1 MNVAIIGTG
10 YVGTV
15 TGTCFAELGHNVVCV
30 DIDAAKVDQINAGI
44 PPIHE
49 PGLPALLKTHVGKRL
64 RATDDYND
72 AILNSEMTFIC
83 VGTPSGDGGRI
94 DLSIVR
100 SASKSIGKA
109 LAERGADARYAYHV
123 VVVKSTVVPGTT
135 DDVVAPLIRE
145 NMRSEGHGGDGH
157 GGGGVE
163 GAVAGIAMNP
173 EFLREGK
180 AVHDFMN
187 PDKIVIGGDI
197 RAVDTV
203 ARLYENISCK
213 ITRTDTKTAEMIKY
227 ANNSFLATK
236 ISFANEIGNICKK
249 LGIDVYEVMSA
260 IGNDFRIE
268 RQFLNAGAGFGGSC
282 FPKDV
287 KGLIGRAGELGYDP
301 LLLNAVI
308 RINEE
313 QPMRMIELLTN
324 RIGDVRN
331 RRIAVLGL
339 SFKNETDDIRES
351 RSIPVIKELLNR
363 GATVAAYDP
372 LASGNMREVFP
383 DILYCDSAK
392 DALDGADACMIMT
405 EWDEFRSLDQ
415 EFDAMRDVVVID
427 GRRMVS
433 LDRGVYEGICW

>member
-30 DIDAAKVDQINAGI
+30 DVDAAKVDRINAGI

-49 PGLPALLKTHVGKRL
+49 PGLPALLKAYVGKRL

-72 AILNSEMTFIC
+72 AIPNSEVTFIC
-83 VGTPSGDGGRI
+83 VGTPSGDDGRI

-109 LAERGADARYAYHV
+109 LAERDTDAYHV

-135 DDVVAPLIRE
+135 DEVVAPLIRAT
-145 NMRSEGHGGDGH
+145 GGNVDTGI
-157 GGGGVE
+157 V
-163 GAVAGIAMNP
+163 GIAMNP

-180 AVHDFMN
+180 AVYDFMN

-197 RAVDTV
+197 RAADTV
-203 ARLYENISCK
+203 AGLYEKISCE

-260 IGNDFRIE
+260 IGKDSRIE
-268 RQFLNAGAGFGGSC
+268 GQFLNAGAGFGGSC

-287 KGLIGRAGELGYDP
+287 KALIGRAGELGYNP

-313 QPMRMIELLTN
+313 QPMRMVELLAN
-324 RIGDVRN
+324 RIGDIRN

-339 SFKNETDDIRES
+339 AFKNETDDIRES

-372 LASGNMREVFP
+372 LASENMREVFP
-383 DILYCDSAK
+383 DILYCDSAR

-405 EWDEFRSLDQ
+405 EWAEFESLDQ

-433 LDRGVYEGICW
+433 LDRGVYDGICW

>member
-30 DIDAAKVDQINAGI
+30 DVDAAKVDRINAGI

-49 PGLPALLKTHVGKRL
+49 PGLPALLKAYVGKRL

-72 AILNSEMTFIC
+72 AIPNSEVTFIC
-83 VGTPSGDGGRI
+83 VGTPSGDDGRI

-109 LAERGADARYAYHV
+109 LAERDADAYHV

-135 DDVVAPLIRE
+135 DEVVAPLIRAT
-145 NMRSEGHGGDGH
+145 GGNVDTGI
-157 GGGGVE
+157 V
-163 GAVAGIAMNP
+163 GIAMNP

-180 AVHDFMN
+180 AVYDFMN

-197 RAVDTV
+197 RAADTV
-203 ARLYENISCK
+203 AGLYEKISCE

-260 IGNDFRIE
+260 IGKDSRIE
-268 RQFLNAGAGFGGSC
+268 GQFLNAGAGFGGSC

-287 KGLIGRAGELGYDP
+287 KALIGRAGELGYDP

-313 QPMRMIELLTN
+313 QPMRMVELLAN
-324 RIGDVRN
+324 RIGDIRN

-339 SFKNETDDIRES
+339 AFKNETDDIRES

-372 LASGNMREVFP
+372 LASENMREVFP
-383 DILYCDSAK
+383 DILYCDSAR

-405 EWDEFRSLDQ
+405 EWAEFESLDQ

-433 LDRGVYEGICW
+433 LDRGVYDGICW

>member
-1 MNVAIIGTG
+1 MDVSIIGTG

-15 TGTCFAELGHNVVCV
+15 TGACFAQLGHNVICV
-30 DIDAAKVDQINAGI
+30 DIDSQKVEQINAGI

-49 PGLPALLKTHVGKRL
+49 PELPELLEKYAGKRL
-64 RATDDYND
+64 RATDDYSD
-72 AILNSEMTFIC
+72 AVQSSDLTFIC
-83 VGTPSGDGGRI
+83 VGTPSREDGSI

-100 SASKSIGKA
+100 SASESIGEA
-109 LAERGADARYAYHV
+109 LLEAGKESYHV

-135 DDVVAPLIRE
+135 DEVVAPLVMGE
-145 NMRSEGHGGDGH
+145 DGVD
-157 GGGGVE
+157 GRNI
-163 GAVAGIAMNP
+163 GIAMNP

-180 AVHDFMN
+180 AVYDFMN
-187 PDKIVIGGDI
+187 PDKIVVGGDQ
-197 RAVDTV
+197 RATSIV
-203 ARLYENISCK
+203 ARLYEK
-213 ITRTDTKTAEMIKY
+213 IPREVTFTNTRTAEMIKY

-260 IGNDFRIE
+260 VGKDFRISE
-268 RQFLNAGAGFGGSC
+268 HFLNAGAGFGGSC

-287 KGLIGRAGELGYDP
+287 KALIGRSKELGYDP

-308 RINEE
+308 KVNEE

-339 SFKNETDDIRES
+339 SFKNDTDDIREA
-351 RSIPVIKELLNR
+351 RSIPVIQELLAR

-372 LASGNMREVFP
+372 LAAENMRKLFPEVEYSQNAEGA
-383 DILYCDSAK
+383 LK
-392 DALDGADACMIMT
+392 DADACLIMT
-405 EWDEFRSLDQ
+405 EWDEFGTLDH
-415 EFDAMRDVVVID
+415 EFDAMKSIIVID

-433 LDRGVYEGICW
+433 LDRGVYDGICW

>member
-1 MNVAIIGTG
+1 MNVSIIGTG
-10 YVGTV
+10 YVGSV
-15 TGTCFAELGHNVVCV
+15 TGACFAELGHNVVCA
-30 DIDAAKVDQINAGI
+30 DIDTEKVEQINAGI

-49 PGLPALLKTHVGKRL
+49 QELPELLKKHAGKRL

-72 AILNSEMTFIC
+72 AILESDVTFIC
-83 VGTPSGDGGRI
+83 VGTPSDEDGCI

-100 SASKSIGKA
+100 SASTSIGKA
-109 LAERGADARYAYHV
+109 LAERGADSCHAYHV

-135 DDVVAPLIRE
+135 DEVVAPLIRA
-145 NMRSEGHGGDGH
+145 NVGDA
-157 GGGGVE
+157 GVI
-163 GAVAGIAMNP
+163 GIAMNP

-187 PDKIVIGGDI
+187 PDKIVIGGDV

-203 ARLYENISCK
+203 ARLYEKIPCE
-213 ITRTDTKTAEMIKY
+213 ITRTDTRTAEMIKY

-260 IGNDFRIE
+260 IGKDFRISE
-268 RQFLNAGAGFGGSC
+268 QFLNAGAGFGGSC

-287 KGLIGRAGELGYDP
+287 KALIGRACELGYDP

-308 RINEE
+308 MINEE
-313 QPMRMIELLTN
+313 QPMHMIELLTN

-339 SFKNETDDIRES
+339 SFKNGTDDIRES
-351 RSIPVIKELLNR
+351 RSIPVIRELLNR

-372 LASGNMREVFP
+372 LASENMREVFP
-383 DILYCDSAK
+383 DVLYCDSAK
-392 DALDGADACMIMT
+392 SALEGADACLIMT
-405 EWDEFRSLDQ
+405 EWAEFGSLDQ
-415 EFDAMRDVVVID
+415 EFDAMREIVVID

-433 LDRGVYEGICW
+433 LDRGIYEGICW

>member
-1 MNVAIIGTG
+1 MIRMDVSIIGTG

-15 TGTCFAELGHNVVCV
+15 TGACFAQLGHNVICV
-30 DIDAAKVDQINAGI
+30 DIDSQKVEQINAGI

-49 PGLPALLKTHVGKRL
+49 PELPELLEKYAGKRL
-64 RATDDYND
+64 RATDDYSD
-72 AILNSEMTFIC
+72 AVQSSDLTFIC
-83 VGTPSGDGGRI
+83 VGTPSREDGSI

-100 SASKSIGKA
+100 SASESIGEA
-109 LAERGADARYAYHV
+109 LLEAGKESYHV

-135 DDVVAPLIRE
+135 DEVVAPLVMGE
-145 NMRSEGHGGDGH
+145 DGVD
-157 GGGGVE
+157 GRNI
-163 GAVAGIAMNP
+163 GIAMNP

-180 AVHDFMN
+180 AVYDFMN
-187 PDKIVIGGDI
+187 PDKIVVGGDQ
-197 RAVDTV
+197 RATSIV
-203 ARLYENISCK
+203 ARLYEK
-213 ITRTDTKTAEMIKY
+213 IPREVTFTNTRTAEMIKY

-260 IGNDFRIE
+260 VGKDFRISE
-268 RQFLNAGAGFGGSC
+268 HFLNAGAGFGGSC

-287 KGLIGRAGELGYDP
+287 KALIGRSKELGYDP

-308 RINEE
+308 KVNEE

-339 SFKNETDDIRES
+339 SFKNDTDDIREA
-351 RSIPVIKELLNR
+351 RSIPVIQELLAR

-372 LASGNMREVFP
+372 LAAENMRKLFPEVEYSQNAEGA
-383 DILYCDSAK
+383 LK
-392 DALDGADACMIMT
+392 DADACLIMT
-405 EWDEFRSLDQ
+405 EWDEFGTLDH
-415 EFDAMRDVVVID
+415 EFDAMKSIIVID

-433 LDRGVYEGICW
+433 LDRGVYDGICW

>member
-15 TGTCFAELGHNVVCV
+15 TGACFAELGHNVVCV
-30 DIDAAKVDQINAGI
+30 DVDTAKVDLINAGI

-49 PGLPALLKTHVGKRL
+49 QGIPALLKKHVGKRL

-72 AILNSEMTFIC
+72 AILQSEVTFIC
-83 VGTPSGDGGRI
+83 VGTPSGDDGRI

-109 LAERGADARYAYHV
+109 LAKRGADARSYHV
-123 VVVKSTVVPGTT
+123 AVVKSTVVPGTT
-135 DDVVAPLIRE
+135 DEVVAPLIRE
-145 NMRSEGHGGDGH
+145 NARYEGSDGG
-157 GGGGVE
+157 E
-163 GAVAGIAMNP
+163 AVVGIAMNP

-187 PDKIVIGGDI
+187 PDKIVIGGDM
-197 RAVDTV
+197 RAVDMV
-203 ARLYENISCK
+203 ARLYENSPCE

-260 IGNDFRIE
+260 IGKDFRIE
-268 RQFLNAGAGFGGSC
+268 GQFLNAGAGFGGSC

-287 KGLIGRAGELGYDP
+287 KALIGRAGELGYVP

-313 QPMRMIELLTN
+313 QPMRMIELLAI

-339 SFKNETDDIRES
+339 AFKNETDDIRES
-351 RSIPVIKELLNR
+351 RSIPVIRELLNR

-372 LASGNMREVFP
+372 LASENMQELFP
-383 DILYCDSAK
+383 DVLYCDSAK
-392 DALDGADACMIMT
+392 DALSGADACLIMT
-405 EWDEFRSLDQ
+405 EWAEFGSLDQ
-415 EFDAMRDVVVID
+415 EFDAMRDIVVID

>member
-1 MNVAIIGTG
+1 MNVGIIGTG

-30 DIDAAKVDQINAGI
+30 DVDAAKVDQINAGI

-64 RATDDYND
+64 RATDDYNN
-72 AILNSEMTFIC
+72 AILNSEVTFIC
-83 VGTPSGDGGRI
+83 VGTPSGDDGRI

-145 NMRSEGHGGDGH
+145 NVRSEGHGGDGH
-157 GGGGVE
+157 GGDGAE
-163 GAVAGIAMNP
+163 GEVVGIAMNP

-187 PDKIVIGGDI
+187 PDKIVIGGDA

-203 ARLYENISCK
+203 ARLYEKIPCE
-213 ITRTDTKTAEMIKY
+213 ITRTDTRTAEMIKY

-260 IGNDFRIE
+260 IGKDFRISE
-268 RQFLNAGAGFGGSC
+268 QFLNAGAGFGGSC

-287 KGLIGRAGELGYDP
+287 KALIGRAGELGYDP

-308 RINEE
+308 MINEE

-324 RIGDVRN
+324 RIRDVRN

-339 SFKNETDDIRES
+339 SFKNDTDDIRES
-351 RSIPVIKELLNR
+351 RSIPVIRELLNR

-372 LASGNMREVFP
+372 LASENMREMFSDV
-383 DILYCDSAK
+383 LYCDSAK
-392 DALDGADACMIMT
+392 DALNGADACMIMT
-405 EWDEFRSLDQ
+405 EWAEFGSLDQ
-415 EFDAMRDVVVID
+415 EFDAMREIVVID

>member
-30 DIDAAKVDQINAGI
+30 DVDAAKVDRINAGI

-49 PGLPALLKTHVGKRL
+49 PGLPALLKAYVGKRL

-72 AILNSEMTFIC
+72 AIPNSEVTFIC
-83 VGTPSGDGGRI
+83 VGTPSGDDGRI

-109 LAERGADARYAYHV
+109 LAERDTDAYHV

-135 DDVVAPLIRE
+135 DEVVAPLIRAT
-145 NMRSEGHGGDGH
+145 GGNVDTGI
-157 GGGGVE
+157 V
-163 GAVAGIAMNP
+163 GIAMNP

-180 AVHDFMN
+180 AVYDFMN

-197 RAVDTV
+197 RAADTV
-203 ARLYENISCK
+203 AGLYEKISCE

-236 ISFANEIGNICKK
+236 ISFAYEIGNFCKK

-260 IGNDFRIE
+260 IGKDSRIE
-268 RQFLNAGAGFGGSC
+268 GQFLNAGAGFGGSC

-287 KGLIGRAGELGYDP
+287 KALIGRAGELGYDP

-313 QPMRMIELLTN
+313 QPMRMVELLAN
-324 RIGDVRN
+324 RIGDIRN

-339 SFKNETDDIRES
+339 AFKNETDDIRES

-372 LASGNMREVFP
+372 LASENMREVFP
-383 DILYCDSAK
+383 DILYCDSAR

-405 EWDEFRSLDQ
+405 EWAEFKSLDQ

-433 LDRGVYEGICW
+433 LDRGVYDGICW

>member
-30 DIDAAKVDQINAGI
+30 DVDAAKVDRINAGI

-49 PGLPALLKTHVGKRL
+49 PGLPALLKAYVGKRL

-72 AILNSEMTFIC
+72 AIPNSEVTFIC
-83 VGTPSGDGGRI
+83 VGTPSGDDGRI

-109 LAERGADARYAYHV
+109 LAERDTDAYHV

-135 DDVVAPLIRE
+135 DEVVAPLIRAT
-145 NMRSEGHGGDGH
+145 GGNVDTGI
-157 GGGGVE
+157 V
-163 GAVAGIAMNP
+163 GIAMNP

-180 AVHDFMN
+180 AVYDFMN

-197 RAVDTV
+197 RAADTV
-203 ARLYENISCK
+203 AGLYEKISCE

-260 IGNDFRIE
+260 IGKDSRIE
-268 RQFLNAGAGFGGSC
+268 GQFLNAGAGFGGSC

-287 KGLIGRAGELGYDP
+287 KALIGRAGELGYDP

-313 QPMRMIELLTN
+313 QPMRMVELLAN
-324 RIGDVRN
+324 RIGDIRN

-339 SFKNETDDIRES
+339 AFKNETDDIRES

-372 LASGNMREVFP
+372 LASENMREVFP
-383 DILYCDSAK
+383 DILYCDSAR

-405 EWDEFRSLDQ
+405 EWAEFESLDQ

-433 LDRGVYEGICW
+433 LDRGVYDGICW